1 MTEWSDVQALISMG
15 LVNRSQ
21 SAHLLLSI
29 KDVDAFKKWL
39 AKDLI
44 GPRRRLATTP
54 DVTGNYD
61 PDSKGKPLYQIAFTP
76 EGLTKMGA
84 REALLKQFPDPF
96 LEGMAP
102 ALNEK
107 QAEALRL
114 YNLAKPDERG
124 PRPTTRRA
132 GILGDVCV
140 NHEHHWNWGGATGD
154 GIRGSKI
161 DVLLMLFTYKERSLH
176 FWANAVLRPEW
187 GLELACGGT
196 NPHDCARSD
205 LQPVRASSARPE
217 TPAQKVKTPDR
228 TLWISGRCITA
239 DDQRPATGQI
249 CKRGSARDLPTA
261 RG

>member
-44 GPRRRLATTP
+44 GPRRRLATTL

-96 LEGMAP
+96 LKGMAP

-114 YNLAKPDERG
+114 YNLAKPDERAPG
-124 PRPTTRRA
+124 PPPA
-132 GILGDVCV
+132 GQ
-140 NHEHHWNWGGATGD
+140 A
-154 GIRGSKI
+154 
-161 DVLLMLFTYKERSLH
+161 
-176 FWANAVLRPEW
+176 FWATFAPITNITGIGVVPQ
-187 GLELACGGT
+187 GT
-196 NPHDCARSD
+196 
-205 LQPVRASSARPE
+205 
-217 TPAQKVKTPDR
+217 
-228 TLWISGRCITA
+228 
-239 DDQRPATGQI
+239 
-249 CKRGSARDLPTA
+249 GSAGQKLTSF
-261 RG
+261 